1 MSRSER
7 KWEHI
12 KNALETG
19 QSRHSG
25 FDDITFVHQSLP
37 ECSPAQITLNTT
49 VGELKLSSP
58 IFINAMT
65 GGGGRKTL
73 EINRAFAI
81 AARETEIAMAVGSQ
95 MSAIKNKSEVE
106 TYRVA
111 RKENPNGVIIAN
123 LGSEATLEEA
133 KRACDMIEA
142 DALQIHLNAIQ
153 ELVMPEGDKDFT
165 GALDRIAKIVDG
177 LPVPVIVKEV
187 GFGMSGETVRQLYE
201 IGVAAVDIGG
211 YGGTNFSK
219 IENLRRK
226 KQFAFF
232 DNWGIPTAASI
243 AEAKFFVPRIS
254 VIGSGGIQDSLD
266 AVKALSLGAD
276 AVGMAGRFLK
286 TLMEDGLQKLIDDIQ
301 ELKEEMVM
309 IMTALGAKSIAGLQT
324 APLVISGRI
333 HHWLNERGIDT
344 RQYSQRQLKEQL
356 TDN

>member
-19 QSRHSG
+19 QSRQSG

-37 ECSPAQITLNTT
+37 ECSPAQITLNTN
-49 VGELKLSSP
+49 VGGLKLSSP

-65 GGGGRKTL
+65 GGGGIKTL
-73 EINRAFAI
+73 EINRALAI
-81 AARETEIAMAVGSQ
+81 ASRETGIAMAVGSQ
-95 MSAIKNKSEVE
+95 MSAIKNSSEEE
-106 TYRVA
+106 TYRVV
-111 RKENPNGVIIAN
+111 RKENPKGVIIAN
-123 LGSEATLEEA
+123 LGSEASVEEA
-133 KRACDMIEA
+133 KRACEMIEA
-142 DALQIHLNAIQ
+142 DALQIHLNVIQ
-153 ELVMPEGDKDFT
+153 ELVMPEGDRDFT
-165 GALDRIAKIVDG
+165 GALDRISKIVNE

-187 GFGMSGETVRQLYE
+187 GFGMSRETVRRLHE

-219 IENLRRK
+219 IENMRRK
-226 KQFAFF
+226 KRFVFF

-243 AEAKFFVPRIS
+243 AEAKFFVPEIS

-266 AVKALSLGAD
+266 AVKAISLGAD

-286 TLMEDGLQKLIDDIQ
+286 TLMEDGLQKLIDDIK
-301 ELKEEMVM
+301 ELKQEMVM
-309 IMTALGAKSIAGLQT
+309 IMTALGAKSIPSLQT
-324 APLVISGRI
+324 APLVISGGI

-344 RQYSQRQLKEQL
+344 KQYSQREIKHH
-356 TDN
+356 